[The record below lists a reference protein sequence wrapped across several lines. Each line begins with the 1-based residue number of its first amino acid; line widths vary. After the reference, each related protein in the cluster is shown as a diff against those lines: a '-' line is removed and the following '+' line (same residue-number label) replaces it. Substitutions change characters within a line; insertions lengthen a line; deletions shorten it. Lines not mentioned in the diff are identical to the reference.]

1 MKKNDRGALRLSRET
16 VGILGTQQLN
26 HPRGGGPT
34 GGVTTTIP
42 THPACITQSE
52 MVTVCTCVAQ

>member
-1 MKKNDRGALRLSRET
+1 LKKNDGGALRLSRET
-16 VGILGTQQLN
+16 VIILSTQLN
-26 HPRGGGPT
+26 HLRGGGPT

-52 MVTVCTCVAQ
+52 MVTACTCVAQ